1 MFIGVGRLELRI
13 PASGSLKAKRTV
25 VKGITGGLRSKF
37 NVAVAEVDHQE
48 LWQRASIGVTC
59 ISESGFHAEKMLR
72 EVERFVSHD
81 GRVEMIETGHS
92 IHSWSD
98 LDGD

>member
-13 PASGSLKAKRTV
+13 PASGSLKAKRHV

-37 NVAVAEVDHQE
+37 NVAVAEVDHQD

-59 ISESGFHAEKMLR
+59 ISESGFHAQKMLK
-72 EVERFVSHD
+72 EVERFVSRD
-81 GRVEMIETGHS
+81 GRVEIIGLTTDVHA
-92 IHSWSD
+92 WSD
-98 LDGD
+98 FGD